1 MRKIYKDIIEKRG
14 ELKQILRQGYIQNKT
29 WRTLNKSFA
38 YDMNFLLFF
47 FKIRINTKKNIHIY
61 IYIYIYILYAF
72 FWEITLFLYSDP
84 PPPYYLITDP
94 PNGSCYIEPKVLP
107 YHFLS

>member
-47 FKIRINTKKNIHIY
+47 FKIRINAKKKYTY
-61 IYIYIYILYAF
+61 IYCMLSF
-72 FWEITLFLYSDP
+72 GKLPCFCTLTPLP
-84 PPPYYLITDP
+84 PFYLITDP
-94 PNGSCYIEPKVLP
+94 PNGSCYIELKVLP